1 MKHQIFK
8 QSLRFIEARLTPGG
22 EFGLHL
28 TAGALLLV
36 VATAI
41 LHALAQA
48 VMGQHAI
55 TLLDLQVAQWFHE
68 QAREPFTAWML
79 ALSWVHTGLPMVL
92 LVLALAYYFWRV
104 QARYWLLALL
114 VATPTGALL
123 NVALKYT
130 VQRPR
135 PVFDEPLVS
144 LMTYSFPSGH
154 TAAATVFWGLLASY
168 LVMVRPHWH
177 ARLLAICVSLA
188 MVLLVALSR
197 LYLGAHYL
205 SDVLAAIAES
215 VAWLAIWI
223 TAISTLRRRRLAALQ
238 RSQPASEPASQ
249 PASQAATQTA
259 TQTASQHTAQKGVS
273 AG

>member
-1 MKHQIFK
+1 MLKHQIFR
-8 QSLRFIEARLTPGG
+8 QSVRFIEARLTPGG

-28 TAGALLLV
+28 TVGAVLLV
-36 VATAI
+36 VATAL

-55 TLLDLQVAQWFHE
+55 TLLDLQVAHWFHA
-68 QAREPFTAWML
+68 QAREPFTTWML
-79 ALSWVHTGLPMVL
+79 ALSWVHTGLPMVCM
-92 LVLALAYYFWRV
+92 VLALGYYFWRV
-104 QARYWLLALL
+104 RARYWLLALL
-114 VATPTGALL
+114 VATPTGAML

-168 LVMVRPHWH
+168 LVIVRPHWH
-177 ARLLAICVSLA
+177 VRLLAMCVSVA

-205 SDVLAAIAES
+205 SDVLAAMAES

-223 TAISTLRRRRLAALQ
+223 TAISTLRRRR
-238 RSQPASEPASQ
+238 
-249 PASQAATQTA
+249 QAARQRL
-259 TQTASQHTAQKGVS
+259 QHTAQHTTQEGAS